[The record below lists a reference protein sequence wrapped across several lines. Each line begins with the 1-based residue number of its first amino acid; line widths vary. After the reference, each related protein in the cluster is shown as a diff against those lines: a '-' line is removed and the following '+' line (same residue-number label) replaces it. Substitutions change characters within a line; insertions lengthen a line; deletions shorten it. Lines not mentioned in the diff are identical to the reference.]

1 MGASFWHA
9 TLTLS
14 MAFAEILEN
23 IWLQNPSCFLGF
35 LQLLERMVTVW
46 DEGRGYSIYKVG
58 FTYPIFGLN
67 FTFLVDFLLM
77 NKIPTILSIIK
88 ETVHNWTRTRLSISN
103 NNRGRHLIQLSVADL
118 YSKILDPPPTGV
130 QILSISC
137 SFWGNLV
144 KSYVVAPHP
153 PRVFAPTS
161 EKSDPPLVM
170 YRNISR
176 LMRRYLYRELVV
188 APRKTIKSCI

>member
-77 NKIPTILSIIK
+77 NKIPTILSIIE

-118 YSKILDPPPTGV
+118 YSKILDPSPHRGPNSFNFMQFLGKFGKIVCCCPP
-130 QILSISC
+130 
-137 SFWGNLV
+137 
-144 KSYVVAPHP
+144 P
-153 PRVFAPTS
+153 PEGFRPTS